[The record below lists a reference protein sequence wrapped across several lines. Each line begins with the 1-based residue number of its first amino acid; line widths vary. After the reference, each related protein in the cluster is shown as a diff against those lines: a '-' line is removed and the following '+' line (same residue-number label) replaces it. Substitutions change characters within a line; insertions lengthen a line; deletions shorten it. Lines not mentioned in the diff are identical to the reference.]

1 MMNSFSL
8 QFPPQPGT
16 VGVSQLDLE
25 VGCAQVGRSRLQR
38 QVRCSAGS
46 QSPSRDGAVTLG
58 AREGA
63 RQAWWGAS
71 DAGFHLLLLMPE
83 NR

>member
-1 MMNSFSL
+1 MMDSFSL

-38 QVRCSAGS
+38 QVRYSAGS
-46 QSPSRDGAVTLG
+46 QSLPRDGTVTVG

-71 DAGFHLLLLMPE
+71 DAGFICFC
-83 NR
+83 